1 MRLASSKFG
10 AWWRSETEGLAAA
23 RFAFPHAWRACRW
36 ALIAVVALVG
46 LQGLSVAY
54 SAVLVAQTI
63 TLITTPDQAVLSPL
77 WLGATWVL
85 LVVIEFMLSPV
96 LFWATGVLNERM
108 TARIHTEMITKS
120 LTIED
125 LALFDNA
132 DLHDEVSILADEA
145 SSRPVNIVILF
156 SSILRSTVAVVSVAG
171 ILASIAWWL
180 PPAMLALSIPLARSI
195 IRLRSLTHQAL
206 LNRTRESRYLD
217 YLARLPLSAHAAKE
231 LRLFRFGPRILDT
244 YDRTFHRLHTKS
256 QRVRTR
262 ETSRAMPGITLSCL
276 GYLTCLWWLVQ
287 AGITGRLPVAMAV
300 LGLQLVMGMQAT
312 LSSLVE
318 TFGFVGERALF
329 YAKFNNFLRRPPA
342 LRDGHREIPRFESLE
357 FRDVH
362 FTYPGNSAPTLCGLS
377 FHITAGQ
384 KLAIVGEN
392 GAGKSTLFKLIA
404 RFYDPNQGRILVN
417 GIPLNELRIASWRRL
432 ISAVFQDY
440 AHYNFSLVDNVTLS
454 DLHANGSLP
463 SEELHTVGLDPSMH
477 GLPELDD
484 MLGRDFGGTELSTGQ
499 WQRIAI
505 ARGAYRKHDLL
516 LLDEPTSSLDPNA
529 EEHVLQSFLHIST
542 GKTVLF
548 ITHRLAAVYLFD
560 EILHIAN
567 GRLHAT
573 GTHQHLLKTNT
584 LYSQMITNQAK
595 HYKNLDQES
604 LGGNPG
610 NPAAAR

>member
-1 MRLASSKFG
+1 
-10 AWWRSETEGLAAA
+10 LAAA
-23 RFAFPHAWRACRW
+23 RFAFPHAWRACPW
-36 ALIAVVALVG
+36 ALITVIALVA
-46 LQGLSVAY
+46 LQGLSVAC
-54 SAVLVAQTI
+54 SAMLVAQTI
-63 TLITTPDQAVLSPL
+63 TLITTPGQAVLSPW
-77 WLGATWVL
+77 WLGSTWVL
-85 LVVIEFMLSPV
+85 LVVIEFVLSPL

-120 LTIED
+120 LKIED

-156 SSILRSTVAVVSVAG
+156 SSILRSTVATISVAA

-180 PPAMLALSIPLARSI
+180 PLAMLALSMPLARSI

-217 YLARLPLSAHAAKE
+217 YLARLPLSAQAAKE
-231 LRLFRFGPRILDT
+231 LRLFRFGSRILDT
-244 YDRTFHRLHTKS
+244 YNRTFHTLHTNS
-256 QRVRTR
+256 QKVRTR
-262 ETSRAMPGITLSCL
+262 ETCRAMPGIMLSCL
-276 GYLTCLWWLVQ
+276 GYLTCLWWFVHS
-287 AGITGRLPVAMAV
+287 GITGRLPVATVV
-300 LGLQLVMGMQAT
+300 LGLQSVMGMQAT
-312 LSSLVE
+312 LTSLVE

-329 YAKFNNFLRRPPA
+329 YAKFNDFLRRPPT
-342 LRDGHREIPRFESLE
+342 LRDGRHEISRFESLE

-362 FTYPGNSAPTLCGLS
+362 FTYPGNSVPTLCGLS
-377 FHITAGQ
+377 FRITAGQ

-404 RFYDPNQGRILVN
+404 RFYDPDRGHILVN
-417 GIPLNELRIASWRRL
+417 GTPLNELRIASWRRL

-440 AHYNFSLVDNVTLS
+440 AHYNFSLADNVTLS
-454 DLHANGSLP
+454 DLHANRGLP
-463 SEELHTVGLDPSMH
+463 SKELHTIGLDPGIN
-477 GLPELDD
+477 GLPELND

-505 ARGAYRKHDLL
+505 ARRAYRKHDLL
-516 LLDEPTSSLDPNA
+516 LLDESTSSLDPNA
-529 EEHVLQSFLHIST
+529 EEHALQSFLHISA

-560 EILHIAN
+560 QILHIDD
-567 GRLHAT
+567 GKLHAT

-595 HYKNLDQES
+595 HYKNLDRENLS
-604 LGGNPG
+604 GNPG
-610 NPAAAR
+610 NQTAAR